1 LINRNDYAN
10 LGMDKQSKIRI
21 DKWLWAVRVYKT
33 RTLAS
38 EACNS
43 GKVKING
50 KSVKP
55 SRLIVIDEEITVQ
68 KKLIKHRYKVL
79 GLIEKRVSAK
89 IASKSVENLTPE
101 SETIKLTIAKKQPI
115 AHRNRGKGRPTKR
128 ERRQMDKLKW
138 E

>member
-1 LINRNDYAN
+1 
-10 LGMDKQSKIRI
+10 MDKRGKIRI

-55 SRLIVIDEEITVQ
+55 SHSVVIGIEITVQ
-68 KKLIKHRYKVL
+68 KKLIKHRFKVL

-89 IASKSVENLTPE
+89 IASESIEDLTPE
-101 SETIKLTIAKKQPI
+101 SETIKLSIAKHQPV
-115 AHRNRGKGRPTKR
+115 AYRERGKGRPTKK
-128 ERRQMDKLKW
+128 ERRKMDKLKW